1 MFSPSELF
9 DLSMSVMSRMKKVE
23 ILKTYEYSTKE
34 TNVSYE
40 DELERLKALYH
51 KINSKI

>member
-23 ILKTYEYSTKE
+23 ILKTYEYSSKE
-34 TNVSYE
+34 MNISYE
-40 DELERLKALYH
+40 NELERLKALYE
-51 KINSKI
+51 KINRKI